1 MNKVNKY
8 VNQALEQIQ
17 SPTEEREDIREE
29 LLSHI
34 YEAKKHFMTEGFS
47 EKKAED
53 KALEDFG
60 KANNIGKDLQ
70 EAMYPFQRSFLYI
83 IGIAMIVYGV
93 LFYLNAT
100 FNLQEIIPSWLA
112 IQFAFGGAVTL
123 CAINISF
130 VGRHFYVLHLV
141 MFLTLMWNGFNFM
154 VVEPLPAYGNNVFF
168 WIYLAI
174 TILIGIIFIFTN
186 SYYSTD
192 IPKHKAKNGK
202 TAIIISYFLNLI
214 LGMMLITF
222 SLFLTWVIL
231 IFGGF
236 TWPLVIPLIPVV
248 VWLIFYKLQMR
259 LIAKKPIISIFT
271 GLLVAVLPLG
281 VIYLLFSL

>member
-1 MNKVNKY
+1 MNKVDKY
-8 VNQALEQIQ
+8 VNHVLEQIQ

-34 YEAKKHFMTEGFS
+34 YEAKKHFMAEGFS
-47 EKKAED
+47 EKKAGD

-70 EAMYPFQRSFLYI
+70 EAMYPFQRILLYI

-93 LFYLNAT
+93 LFYLNAA
-100 FNLQEIIPSWLA
+100 FNLQEVIPSWLA
-112 IQFAFGGAVTL
+112 IQLTFGGAVTL

-130 VGRHFYVLHLV
+130 VGRHFYILHLL
-141 MFLTLMWNGFNFM
+141 MIITLMWNGFNLM
-154 VVEPLPAYGNNVFF
+154 MVEPLPSYGNNIFF
-168 WIYLAI
+168 WLYLAI
-174 TILIGIIFIFTN
+174 VILISIVFIFRN

-192 IPKHKAKNGK
+192 ISKYEEKDGK
-202 TAIIISYFLNLI
+202 TAIIISYILNLI
-214 LGMMLITF
+214 FGMMLITF
-222 SLFLTWVIL
+222 CLILMWVIL

-259 LIAKKPIISIFT
+259 LIAKKPILSIFT
-271 GLLVAVLPLG
+271 GLLAAVLPLG
-281 VIYLLFSL
+281 VIYLIISL